1 MIDFLTAVT
10 ASVDDD
16 AETVDGTFLH
26 GQLSSQ
32 PKHFTQKSVVLR
44 LGVSQR
50 LNVLLGND
58 QEVHGS
64 LRMDVLEG
72 QYFIIFINFG
82 GRTSNRQA
90 ACKPLEEESRSRAKD
105 GIALISHPVIAFYW
119 PGLHVAYHCQ
129 TKRLNYGG
137 NYPST
142 PPTSV

>member
-72 QYFIIFINFG
+72 QNFIIYINFG
-82 GRTSNRQA
+82 CRNFATGDA
-90 ACKPLEEESRSRAKD
+90 AELAIVKLHVNLWKKSAVPGQKTGSRSFRT
-105 GIALISHPVIAFYW
+105 LS
-119 PGLHVAYHCQ
+119 
-129 TKRLNYGG
+129 
-137 NYPST
+137 
-142 PPTSV
+142 